1 MYPENDPNASR
12 QQGRPRVWQALLAA
26 AVLTLAGPGAR
37 AAELAVPVGE
47 GGDQLDVRV
56 IEPPDGAAPDA
67 PLVLWVANQYGE
79 MPGPESLA
87 HALARRG
94 ATVWLVDVMASL
106 FLPRSDVAVRRVDG
120 APVGSLIARA
130 VQEGRPTVL
139 VAADRMAVPVLRGMR
154 WWQARTDD
162 PSRLAG
168 AVLLFPSLYRGAPVA
183 GKEPELFSIVDAT
196 NLPVMLLQPERG
208 VYRHR
213 LLELRQRFIEAGSP
227 VFVQVLPEVRD
238 YFHMHVEEPRLAS
251 LEGLAETMDPAEAR
265 AVQALPQQVLQA
277 IPLLASAD
285 HSGELLSIDPERTT
299 PIDRQTGLQPVEPQ
313 SAPDFAL
320 TDIHGREQGL
330 REEFDGVQIVNFWAT
345 WCPACVEEIPSMER
359 LASRYPDRLKIYAIA
374 FKQSPEHLREF
385 VREQDF
391 DISFP
396 IPVDPDGQVA
406 ARYDAF
412 AFPTSFLVAPDGRI
426 HYSVNAGIIWDTPE
440 VDAIVRELLAI
451 EPE

>member
-1 MYPENDPNASR
+1 MHAENPPKSNR
-12 QQGRPRVWQALLAA
+12 QTSARPIWQAFVAGVVLLLGGPAA
-26 AVLTLAGPGAR
+26 K
-37 AAELAVPVGE
+37 AADLAVPVGE
-47 GGDQLDVRV
+47 GGDRLDVRV
-56 IEPPDGAAPDA
+56 IEPAGGAAADA

-79 MPGPESLA
+79 MPGPLSLA
-87 HALARRG
+87 HALARQG
-94 ATVWLVDVMASL
+94 ASVWLVDVMESL

-130 VQEGRPTVL
+130 VETGRPTAL

-154 WWQARTDD
+154 WWQARTEE

-238 YFHMHVEEPRLAS
+238 YFHMHVEEPRLES
-251 LEGLAETMDPAEAR
+251 LDGLEAQMDPDEAR
-265 AVQALPQQVLQA
+265 AVQALPEQILRA
-277 IPLLASAD
+277 IPLLASAS
-285 HSGELLSIDPERTT
+285 HTAKVQPLDPTRTT
-299 PIDRQTGLQPVEPQ
+299 PIDRQTGLQPVDPQ
-313 SAPDFAL
+313 PAPDFSL
-320 TDIHGREQGL
+320 TDIRGDEQAL
-330 REEFDGVQIVNFWAT
+330 RDDFDGVQIVNFWAT

-374 FKQSPEHLREF
+374 FKQSPEHLRGF
-385 VREQDF
+385 VRDHGFEL
-391 DISFP
+391 SFP
-396 IPVDPDGQVA
+396 IPVDPEGQVA